1 MCYNPLKIEKLFL
14 AYRPYKNTNKLRHTP
29 RMAIIKKMEKPRLV
43 RMWSNWSPY
52 PAGGEVKMEPLRRK
66 TVRRFLKRLNIESP
80 YDRVVPLRGGHPRE
94 MKTYVLTNAGM

>member
-14 AYRPYKNTNKLRHTP
+14 AYRPYKNTNRLRHTH
-29 RMAIIKKMEKPRLV
+29 RMAFIKKMEKPRLV

-52 PAGGEVKMEPLRRK
+52 PAGGEVKVEPLRWK

-80 YDRVVPLRGGHPRE
+80 YDCVVPLRGGHPRE
-94 MKTYVLTNAGM
+94 MKTYVHTNAGV